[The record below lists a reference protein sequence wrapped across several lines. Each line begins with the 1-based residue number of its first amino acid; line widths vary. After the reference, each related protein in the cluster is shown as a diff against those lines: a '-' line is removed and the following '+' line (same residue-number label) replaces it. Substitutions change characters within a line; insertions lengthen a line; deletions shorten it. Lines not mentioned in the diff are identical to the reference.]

1 MAASKVYFTN
11 FRATP
16 DMPLPKKLRRLLQRA
31 GMMEMDL
38 DGKFTAVKIHFG

>member
-16 DMPLPKKLRRLLQRA
+16 EMPILKKLRRLLEKA
-31 GMMEMDL
+31 GMKD
-38 DGKFTAVKIHFG
+38 